1 MPSASEIM
9 WGTAGPTPTPKR
21 PPTASEMMFGGAEAT
36 PPAAKKPTVAPPED
50 APQEPLSTT
59 EKVLLT
65 GARVVPPL
73 VAGIF
78 GTPALAVPVG
88 AGSEYLAQKYEQ
100 SRGARKDIS
109 KTGVVIAGGLSAI
122 PGAPLESLAE
132 RPLLRVGA
140 RIAEGAGIGG
150 GATTV
155 STVAEEGRLPTA
167 SELMWGA
174 GTGAVF
180 GAGGGA
186 LEAATGAGRARA
198 RVEGKP
204 AEVSVEGGPAPKVAA
219 EAPRPPAEGE
229 QLSFETPS
237 YQKVPKAEPPKPP
250 LERAEPTPEPGRFE
264 EPSFRRVPGLHEEAF
279 GEKPTP
285 ARPRDPERLQG
296 EIAAV
301 DREYAHLPEESRNIL
316 KAVKLQQAEETAWR
330 ARETQPVQRTMDLA
344 DELVFNPEVAA
355 RKPRGQTM
363 KAEELHAAGS
373 HIADILDD
381 MQPLSEHVAANPDDI
396 TAQLQLKKK
405 QTELVLSVSAFEGAK
420 AETGRALNIL
430 RYQMNA
436 LRKGDPA
443 LIKRALKLGAKAD
456 DILNIM
462 RLPTD
467 QAKMRAL
474 MALRKP
480 TRWEIARSYWMS
492 NLLSGPKT
500 LIRNT
505 IGNTIPPALDIITT
519 PFAAGIERLR
529 GVPLEERT
537 VFAGEVPKKLRAL
550 GLFGTE
556 KIGGMQFGLR
566 EAIRQA
572 SEVFQQGF
580 KFTDISELPPVS
592 WADTLF
598 PNAPHGV
605 RRALDYPARALAA
618 TDTGF
623 RTLNYH
629 MDIYGGAYAQAKR
642 ELGFNATREALEQR
656 MTDIIS
662 RPADHPE
669 IFANAEKNAE
679 RRVFQE
685 KGKFGQW
692 LAQGKDIGG
701 VGYVIPFV
709 KTPAAIVRQGLQLTP
724 VGFAKWTHG
733 LAPTERMSAQIRGEA
748 AFGSLLMGGL
758 ALGVAEGKIKVHGAG
773 PQDPVERDKF
783 YREGHRPNSVEI
795 AGHNIGYSVLGPLA
809 QPISLVANYYDAY
822 QDAVAKGDGKTAF
835 QIAEQ
840 AAGHGTAL
848 AVRSIRDQSF
858 VRGLSELNNVLSDP
872 EHFWARFSGQLASGF
887 VPYSGAVR
895 SVTQAS
901 DPVLRQA
908 ETPQEYIQT
917 GLPPVVQRGLGLSPV
932 PPRLRATGEPIEI
945 EQAGGALGRA
955 LLPTDV
961 STIKVSPVEKEL
973 DTHKVRLTFPE
984 GQVQVRT
991 KEGKSE
997 PLSREDESTVAQAKG
1012 QATMIALEKLI
1023 TTPGYQ
1029 HAKPENQTRQLEA
1042 MIGRIRDVVHA
1053 RAAAA
1058 VAAKRPLTADF
1069 LIPPGMQRTSPPAQ
1083 SAR

>member
-264 EPSFRRVPGLHEEAF
+264 EPSFRRVPGLHEAAF

-285 ARPRDPERLQG
+285 ARPRDPERLAG
-296 EIAAV
+296 EINAV
-301 DREYAHLPEESRNIL
+301 DRQFAFLPESSRDTL
-316 KAVKLQQAEETAWR
+316 KAVKLSQAQETAWR

-344 DELVFNPEVAA
+344 DELVFDPEVAA
-355 RKPRGQTM
+355 KKARGETWNDQ
-363 KAEELHAAGS
+363 EFHAAGS
-373 HIADILDD
+373 HMAGILDD
-381 MQPLSEHVAANPDDI
+381 MAALKDHIAANPDDLR
-396 TAQLQLKKK
+396 AQLQLQKKE
-405 QTELVLSVSAFEGAK
+405 TELVLTVNAFEGAK
-420 AETGRALNIL
+420 AETARAMNIL
-430 RYQMNA
+430 KYQMTA

-443 LIKRALKLGAKAD
+443 LIKAALRRGADAGE
-456 DILNIM
+456 ILKIM

-467 QAKMRAL
+467 MEKMKAL
-474 MALRKP
+474 MALQTP
-480 TRWEIARSYWMS
+480 TKLQTARSFWMS

-505 IGNTIPPALDIITT
+505 IGNIAPPTLDILTT
-519 PFAAGIERLR
+519 PFAAGVEKLR
-529 GVPLEERT
+529 GVRFAERQT
-537 VFAGEVPKKLRAL
+537 FAGEVPAKFQSLRSQQ
-550 GLFGTE
+550 
-556 KIGGMQFGLR
+556 IGGMQFGFR
-566 EAIRQA
+566 EALRQA
-572 SEVFQQGF
+572 SEVFHTGFEGQPSWEHLPQQQW
-580 KFTDISELPPVS
+580 SERVFPKVS
-592 WADTLF
+592 
-598 PNAPHGV
+598 PGV
-605 RRALDYPARALAA
+605 RTALEYPGRALAA
-618 TDTGF
+618 TDTFF

-629 MDIYGGAYAQAKR
+629 MDLFGGAYAQARR
-642 ELGFNATREALEQR
+642 ELGADAPYAAVKER
-656 MTDIIS
+656 MTDILS
-662 RPADHPE
+662 RPSDE
-669 IFANAEKNAE
+669 LLANAERSAT
-679 RRVFQE
+679 RRVYQE
-685 KGKFGQW
+685 TGKFGEW
-692 LAQGKDIGG
+692 LMKGKEIGG
-701 VGYVIPFV
+701 IGWIVPFV
-709 KTPAAIVRQGLQLTP
+709 RTPAAIVRQGMQLTP
-724 VGFAKWTHG
+724 LGFMKWTHG
-733 LAPTERMSAQIRGEA
+733 LNPTARMSAQIRGEA

-758 ALGVAEGKIKVHGAG
+758 AMGVATGQIKLHGTG

-795 AGHNIGYSVLGPLA
+795 AGHDIGYSQLGPLA
-809 QPISLVANYYDAY
+809 QPISLVANYFDAY
-822 QDAVAKGDGKTAF
+822 QDALAKGDKKTAF